1 MIKAL
6 VFALLDFDKLFE
18 VNSDA
23 SWIGLKAVLIQN
35 GQPNAFFSEISSSS
49 NKNYSTYDLE
59 FYVIVQDLKDCKTTF
74 YKRSLF

>member
-6 VFALLDFDKLFE
+6 LFALFDFDKLFE
-18 VNSDA
+18 FNSDA
-23 SWIGLKAVLIQN
+23 SWIGLKGVLIQN
-35 GQPNAFFSEISSSS
+35 GQPNAFFSEILSSS

-59 FYVIVQDLKDCKTTF
+59 FYVIVQALKHCKITF

>member
-18 VNSDA
+18 FNSDA
-23 SWIGLKAVLIQN
+23 SWIGLKGVLIQN

-59 FYVIVQDLKDCKTTF
+59 FYVIVQALKDCKTTF